1 MELFT
6 SFPERFAERRQVSA
20 LGADGQRRELVIED
34 FWPHKGRLVLKFAG
48 VDSIG
53 DAEALVGTEI
63 QVPREQ
69 RATLAA
75 NEAYVS
81 DLVGCTVLAGE
92 QPQEVGRVEAVD
104 FSAGE
109 APLLVV
115 KGGGREFLIP
125 FAASY
130 LKRLDVAAQR
140 IEMTLPEG
148 MLELDAPVGRGE
160 HKRRQRGKD

>member
-1 MELFT
+1 M
-6 SFPERFAERRQVSA
+6 SA
-20 LGADGQRRELVIED
+20 LGADGRRRELVIED

-48 VDSIG
+48 VDSIS
-53 DAEALVGTEI
+53 DAEALAGCEI

-69 RATLAA
+69 RVPLAA

-92 QPQEVGRVEAVD
+92 PPQEVGRVEDVD

-115 KGGGREFLIP
+115 KRGSREFLIP

-140 IEMTLPEG
+140 IEMALPEG
-148 MLELDAPVGRGE
+148 MLELDAPVRQE
-160 HKRRQRGKD
+160 QRKRRQRGKD